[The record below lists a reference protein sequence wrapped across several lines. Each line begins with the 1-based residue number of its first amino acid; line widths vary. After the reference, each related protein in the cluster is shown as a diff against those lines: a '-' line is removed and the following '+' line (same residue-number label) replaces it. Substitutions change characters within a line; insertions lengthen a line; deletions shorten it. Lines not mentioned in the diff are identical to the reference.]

1 MTDFLLIRHGETD
14 WNRELR
20 FQGRIDIPLNDIGL
34 LQAQRLKKRFT
45 QTLAQWRADKREIH
59 GVVSSVLQRAHQTA
73 QPVAELLGFE
83 PVLDSGLQ
91 EQCYGIFEG
100 LTAQEIKL
108 QYPEAWNQWLAFNS
122 QVAVEGAESAQVF
135 HDRVMQTMNELAAK
149 HVDGHVVVVTH
160 GGVLDMVWRHAQQHT
175 LDGRRV
181 CEIPNAGIN
190 HVSCVDG
197 QWQVVSWADTAHLAD
212 LPPQPVYHQ
221 TQLKA

>member
-20 FQGRIDIPLNDIGL
+20 FQGSIDISLNDIGQ

-45 QTLAQWRADKREIH
+45 YTLEQLRADKREIH
-59 GVVSSVLQRAHQTA
+59 SVVSSVLQRAHQTA
-73 QPVAELLGFE
+73 QPIADLLGLD
-83 PVLDSGLQ
+83 PVLDPGLQ

-100 LTAQEIKL
+100 LTAQ
-108 QYPEAWNQWLAFNS
+108 WLTFNS

-135 HDRVMQTMNELAAK
+135 HDRVMQTMNELAAQY
-149 HVDGHVVVVTH
+149 VSGHVVVVTH
-160 GGVLDMVWRHAQQHT
+160 GGVLDMVWRHAQRHT

-181 CEIPNAGIN
+181 CDIPNAGIN
-190 HVSCVDG
+190 HVSCTNG

>member
-20 FQGRIDIPLNDIGL
+20 FQGRIDIPLNDIGQ
-34 LQAQRLKKRFT
+34 LQAQRLKKRFA

-73 QPVAELLGFE
+73 QPIAELLDVESVLE
-83 PVLDSGLQ
+83 PGLQ

-108 QYPEAWNQWLAFNS
+108 QYPDAWTQWLAFDS

-135 HDRVMQTMNELAAK
+135 HDRVMQVMDGLAMQYE
-149 HVDGHVVVVTH
+149 DGHVVVVTH

-181 CEIPNAGIN
+181 CDIPNAGIN
-190 HVSCVDG
+190 HVSFKDG
-197 QWQVVSWADTAHLAD
+197 RWQVVSWADTEHLAD

>member
-59 GVVSSVLQRAHQTA
+59 SVVSSVLQRAHQTA

-83 PVLDSGLQ
+83 PVLDPGLQ

-100 LTAQEIKL
+100 LTAQEIKV
-108 QYPEAWNQWLAFNS
+108 QYPEAWAQWLAFNS

-135 HDRVMQTMNELAAK
+135 HDRVMQTMYELAAK
-149 HVDGHVVVVTH
+149 HVDGHVVVVC
-160 GGVLDMVWRHAQQHT
+160 D
-175 LDGRRV
+175 
-181 CEIPNAGIN
+181 IPNAGIN
-190 HVSCVDG
+190 DVSCTNG
-197 QWQVVSWADTAHLAD
+197 QWQVVSWADTEHLAD

>member
-20 FQGRIDIPLNDIGL
+20 FQGRIDIPLNDIGQ
-34 LQAQRLKKRFT
+34 LQAQRLKKRFA

-73 QPVAELLGFE
+73 QPIAELLDVE
-83 PVLDSGLQ
+83 SVLESGLQ

-108 QYPEAWNQWLAFNS
+108 QYPDAWTQWLAFDS

-135 HDRVMQTMNELAAK
+135 HDRVMQVMDGLAMQYE
-149 HVDGHVVVVTH
+149 DGHVVVVTH

-181 CEIPNAGIN
+181 CDIPNAGIN
-190 HVSCVDG
+190 HVSFKDG
-197 QWQVVSWADTAHLAD
+197 RWQVESWADTEHLAD

>member
-20 FQGRIDIPLNDIGL
+20 FQGTIDIPLNDMGL
-34 LQAQRLKKRFT
+34 LQAQRLKQRFT
-45 QTLAQWRADKREIH
+45 NTLALWRADQRGIH
-59 GVVSSVLQRAHQTA
+59 SVVSSVLQRAQQTA
-73 QPVAELLGFE
+73 QPIAELVGMPSILE
-83 PVLDSGLQ
+83 PGLQ

-108 QYPEAWNQWLAFNS
+108 QYPDEWAQWLAFDA
-122 QVAVEGAESAQVF
+122 QVAVKGAESAQVF
-135 HDRVMQTMNELAAK
+135 HDRVMDTMRALATK
-149 HVDGHVVVVTH
+149 YVDGHVVVVTH
-160 GGVLDMVWRHAQQHT
+160 GGVLDMIWRHAQQHT

-190 HVSCVDG
+190 HVAYDQG
-197 QWQVVSWADTAHLAD
+197 RWQVVQWADTAHLAD

>member
-20 FQGRIDIPLNDIGL
+20 FQGRIDIPLNDIGQ
-34 LQAQRLKKRFT
+34 LQAQRLKKRFA
-45 QTLAQWRADKREIH
+45 QTLAQWQADKREIH

-73 QPVAELLGFE
+73 QPIAELLNVE
-83 PVLDSGLQ
+83 SVLESGLQ

-108 QYPEAWNQWLAFNS
+108 QYPDAWTQWLAFDS

-135 HDRVMQTMNELAAK
+135 HDRVMQVMDGLAMQYE
-149 HVDGHVVVVTH
+149 DGHVVVVTH

-175 LDGRRV
+175 LNGRRV
-181 CEIPNAGIN
+181 CDIPNAGIN
-190 HVSCVDG
+190 HVSFKDG
-197 QWQVVSWADTAHLAD
+197 RWQVESWADTEHLAD